1 METSLRSLSRAY
13 VKLRDGI
20 QHIRRARS
28 QRGATYV
35 PKVFDI
41 QNAYK
46 YWCRDFSPGCW
57 LSCVNSACRRGDA
70 SFGPPQSFSFG
81 PPTLAPSRPPLAPS
95 PPLSPPSRPPSAHPP
110 TLAPSRPLSPPSRPP
125 LAPSRPSLAPLS
137 PPSLPP
143 SAPLSPSR
151 PLSPPSRPSR
161 PPSPPLAPLSPTLP
175 PLFPLAPPRAPS
187 RPLSPPLAPL
197 LPPSRRLSPPS
208 PPFAP
213 FVALFAIWRHFSV
226 AGAVLPSAIHGLCLA
241 LSRPPRVHRS
251 LWLPCTFVWH
261 AWHSVTSSLRLRVRR
276 TWHRPFWW
284 RAWAQ
289 SMCGSDVYIST
300 VFHCDNWRHSL
311 CRASGVLLPSCVG
324 TPLAPSR
331 PPLVTSPISLAPIH
345 LSAAGGEVTSFVAL
359 FAIWR
364 HFSVAGVVLPSAIHG
379 LCLAPSRPPRVH
391 PAGSHALLCG
401 MRDTRWHPVCVCVC
415 GAHGTGLSGGALGR
429 SLCHCRRGPDVYIS
443 IVIH

>member
-1 METSLRSLSRAY
+1 MLNYGMVSNTFAGPDPRGVQLMSQKCLTFRTPISIGAATFPRA
-13 VKLRDGI
+13 VGCHVWTQLAG
-20 QHIRRARS
+20 
-28 QRGATYV
+28 GATPRLDP
-35 PKVFDI
+35 PK
-41 QNAYK
+41 
-46 YWCRDFSPGCW
+46 
-57 LSCVNSACRRGDA
+57 A
-70 SFGPPQSFSFG
+70 SRLDP
-81 PPTLAPSRPPLAPS
+81 PSRPLSPPSRPLSPPLA
-95 PPLSPPSRPPSAHPP
+95 PLSPPSRPPSAHPP

-143 SAPLSPSR
+143 SAPLSTSR
-151 PLSPPSRPSR
+151 PLSPP
-161 PPSPPLAPLSPTLP
+161 LASLSPLSPPVSPSRSPLAHSP
-175 PLFPLAPPRAPS
+175 PPFPLAPPRAPS

-241 LSRPPRVHRS
+241 LSRPPQVHRS